1 MLSSTGIKRSTMI
14 FMGALFAVLSM
25 GAMGESFVTKGSK
38 AAGLGADGC
47 VAPKA
52 EMRRNHMDYLKHD
65 RVATVRQGIR
75 ETKASL
81 AACVDCHAG
90 KDDKGGYTPVSD
102 EGQFCESCHSYVGV
116 NLYFACFQCH
126 RKTPQEKSVSLG
138 GSAIKASAF
147 TLQLDVD
154 KQHAVTAQH
163 FSRWHTQVLED

>member
-38 AAGLGADGC
+38 AAGLGPDGC

-75 ETKASL
+75 DTKASL
-81 AACVDCHAG
+81 ASCVDCHAA
-90 KDDKGGYTPVSD
+90 DDGKGGYAPVNG

-126 RKTPQEKSVSLG
+126 RKTPQAESASL
-138 GSAIKASAF
+138 SDSEIKVGAF
-147 TLQLDVD
+147 ALQLDAD

-163 FSRWHTQVLED
+163 FSKWHSQVVED